1 MAKIFILITW
11 ILIRLVFPQIA
22 KIHNLR
28 EIEDVCTTHIKRYN
42 NSNIITKKRL
52 NYYKSQGWDSSA
64 LRAEIASRREA
75 FEHEGYKNGCTELEK
90 KQNLSIYRR
99 NTIIIKGL

>member
-1 MAKIFILITW
+1 MSTFFILIIW

-28 EIEDVCTTHIKRYN
+28 SIEDVCTTHIKRYK

-52 NYYKSQGWDSSA
+52 NYYKSQGWDTSA
-64 LRAEIASRREA
+64 LRAGIAIRRDA
-75 FEHEGYKNGCTELEK
+75 FEHEGYKNGCTELENK
-90 KQNLSIYRR
+90 TKSIDLQKEYY
-99 NTIIIKGL
+99 NY